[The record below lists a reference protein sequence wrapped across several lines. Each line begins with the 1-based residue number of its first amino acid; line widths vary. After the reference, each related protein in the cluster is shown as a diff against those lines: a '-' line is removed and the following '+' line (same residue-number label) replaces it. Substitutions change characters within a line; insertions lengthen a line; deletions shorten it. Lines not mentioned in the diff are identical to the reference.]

1 MCCPTAAKISSHFP
15 NVLYCVTYYICLMW
29 LFGVKFIIDK
39 NAHNT
44 ISHGTFKSIAN
55 FLLAEE
61 RKKQKIFFS
70 HTLRGGGGDRGKC

>member
-1 MCCPTAAKISSHFP
+1 
-15 NVLYCVTYYICLMW
+15 MW

-61 RKKQKIFFS
+61 RKKQKIFVS
-70 HTLRGGGGDRGKC
+70 HTLMGGGGGGGGREGVREIEKDKGSEKSV